1 MKQVLTF
8 FNNKG
13 GVGKTTLVY
22 HIAHMFALMNV
33 RVLVVDCDPQANLSA
48 AFLKDE
54 DIQKLWDDAENVQTI
69 YRAVKPMI
77 RRGDYVLPKLQYVAQ
92 ELYLVAGDL
101 GLSSFEDQ
109 LSEQWSKANDDN
121 MNTYG
126 RAFDV
131 LTAFWRCAQESAE
144 KCQADI
150 IIFDIGPNLGAIN
163 RSVLLGTDNIIVP
176 LGADLFSLR
185 GLQNIGP
192 ALQDWK
198 QSWKTRSSKKFD
210 DYLLPKGKMDVLGY
224 VAMQHQE
231 RLSRPVQA
239 YKNWVDRIPF
249 DYRKYIKNDD
259 SENNIPKIEDDPYA
273 LALLRHYKS
282 IIPIAQE
289 ARKPIFSLKT
299 ADGVSG
305 SQMAT
310 IRAAYKDFHTLAIKI
325 LTQSNLSHLCPNLQ
339 NPF

>member
-1 MKQVLTF
+1 MTKPVFTF

-22 HIAHMFALMNV
+22 HVAHMFALMGV
-33 RVLVVDCDPQANLSA
+33 RVLAVDCDPQANLSA
-48 AFLKDE
+48 AFLRDE
-54 DIQKLWDDAENVQTI
+54 ALQELWDDTAAQTI
-69 YRAVKPMI
+69 YRAVQPMV
-77 RRGDYVLPKLQYVAQ
+77 RKGDYVTPKLQ
-92 ELYLVAGDL
+92 EITPKLHLIAGDL

-109 LSEQWSKANDDN
+109 LSEQWSNANSDN
-121 MNTYG
+121 LDTYG
-126 RAFDV
+126 RAFDI
-131 LTAFWRCAQESAE
+131 LTAFWRCAQEAATT
-144 KCQADI
+144 CQADI

-163 RSVLLGTDNIIVP
+163 RSVLLGTDHVIVP

-192 ALQDWK
+192 ALRLWHK
-198 QSWKTRSSKKFD
+198 SWETRSAKSFD
-210 DYLLPKGKMDVLGY
+210 DYVLPKGDMKVLGY

-231 RLSRPVQA
+231 RLYRPVQA
-239 YKNWVDRIPF
+239 YKQWVDRIPN
-249 DYRKYIKNDD
+249 DYRKYIEETTTDK
-259 SENNIPKIEDDPYA
+259 IPKIEDDPFA

-282 IIPIAQE
+282 IIPIGQE

-310 IRAAYKDFHTLAIKI
+310 VRAAHDDFQNLARDILIKA
-325 LTQSNLSHLCPNLQ
+325 NLAHLLYVL
-339 NPF
+339 

>member
-22 HIAHMFALMNV
+22 HIAHMLSLMGV
-33 RVLVVDCDPQANLSA
+33 GVLVVDCDPQANLSA

-54 DIQKLWDDAENVQTI
+54 EIQKIWDDTENIRTI

-77 RRGDYVLPKLQYVAQ
+77 RKGDYSEPQLELITQN
-92 ELYLVAGDL
+92 LYLIVGDL

-121 MNTYG
+121 PNTYG

-131 LTAFWRCAQESAE
+131 LTAFWRCSQDAAE
-144 KCQADI
+144 KCNADI

-192 ALQDWK
+192 ALREWK
-198 QSWKTRSSKKFD
+198 KSWENRSAKSFD

-231 RLSRPVQA
+231 RLSRPVLA
-239 YKNWVDRIPF
+239 YKNWVDRIPS

-259 SENNIPKIEDDPYA
+259 TEDNIPKIEEDPYA

-310 IRAAYKDFHTLAIKI
+310 IRAAYQDFHALAIKI

>member
-1 MKQVLTF
+1 MTKPVFTF

-22 HIAHMFALMNV
+22 HIAHMFALMGV
-33 RVLVVDCDPQANLSA
+33 CVLVVDCDPQANLSA
-48 AFLKDE
+48 AFLRDE
-54 DIQKLWDDAENVQTI
+54 ELQQLWDDTSCPQTI
-69 YRAVKPMI
+69 YRAVQPMV
-77 RRGDYVLPKLQYVAQ
+77 RWGNYSTPRLQHISSQ
-92 ELYLVAGDL
+92 LYLIAGDL

-121 MNTYG
+121 INTYS

-131 LTAFWRCAQESAE
+131 LTAFWRCAQEAAHT
-144 KCQADI
+144 CRADV

-163 RSVLLGTDNIIVP
+163 RSVLLGTDHVIVP

-192 ALQDWK
+192 ALREWHK
-198 QSWKTRSSKKFD
+198 SWETRSAKTFS
-210 DYLLPKGKMDVLGY
+210 DYTLPKGNMHVLGY

-231 RLSRPVQA
+231 RLYRPVQA
-239 YKNWVDRIPF
+239 YKQWVDRIPA
-249 DYRKYIKNDD
+249 DYRKYIREEEIDPAK
-259 SENNIPKIEDDPYA
+259 IPRIEEDTYA

-282 IIPIAQE
+282 IIPIGQE
-289 ARKPIFSLKT
+289 ARKPIFSLRT

-305 SQMAT
+305 SQIAT
-310 IRAAYKDFHTLAIKI
+310 VKAAYDDFQTLAAKI
-325 LTQSNLSHLCPNLQ
+325 LTKANLSELLRP
-339 NPF
+339 